1 MHQCLQAGSIVEVA
15 EQPTLSEST
24 AGGLEPGSVTFDV
37 CRRVIDRSVLV
48 SEDEI
53 LRAMRLIL
61 ETEHWV
67 IEGAAGVAVAAF
79 LKDASQYQGKNV
91 IILICGRNVSA
102 EVLHKLC

>member
-1 MHQCLQAGSIVEVA
+1 
-15 EQPTLSEST
+15 
-24 AGGLEPGSVTFDV
+24 LEPDSVTFDV

-61 ETEHWV
+61 ESEHWV

-79 LKDASQYQGKNV
+79 LKEASRWQGKNAAIV
-91 IILICGRNVSA
+91 ICGRNVSP
-102 EVLHKLC
+102 EVLKKLC